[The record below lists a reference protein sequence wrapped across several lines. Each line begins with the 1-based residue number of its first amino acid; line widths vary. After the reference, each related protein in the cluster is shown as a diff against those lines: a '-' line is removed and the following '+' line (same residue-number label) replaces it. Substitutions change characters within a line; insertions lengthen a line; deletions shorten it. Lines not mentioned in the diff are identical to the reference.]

1 MKELKE
7 STRSEILPP
16 LGPFERDTTIP
27 SNPLSAHRQSVYM
40 VQRKKKLPTSFKLLG
55 ASEIDGMITLVPL
68 KVITLY

>member
-7 STRSEILPP
+7 STSEILPP

-40 VQRKKKLPTSFKLLG
+40 VKKK
-55 ASEIDGMITLVPL
+55 ITYF
-68 KVITLY
+68 I